1 MPIHTEVV
9 EYLTNTTDL
18 KAVADAIRT
27 KGGTSGAL
35 VYPDGFVSAIN
46 AITTGG
52 GQDEYAAAA
61 LISNVGTIF
70 PATYKNTVATKVKD
84 TCFNGYTKLISVE
97 FPMVTSVGT
106 QAFQNCLSLK
116 KADFSVLTSIN
127 IWAFNACR
135 ALEALIIRTNS
146 VCTLAG
152 TNAFANNSG
161 IAAGTGYVYVPSAL
175 VDSYKAATN
184 WSTYADQIRA
194 IEDYPS
200 ITGG

>member
-1 MPIHTEVV
+1 MAT

-18 KAVADAIRT
+18 TSVANAIRT
-27 KGGTSGAL
+27 KGGTTAQL
-35 VYPDGFVSAIN
+35 VYPSGFVSAIN
-46 AITTGG
+46 AIETGG
-52 GQDEYAAAA
+52 GGGRDEEAEAA
-61 LISNVGTIF
+61 LISDVGTNF
-70 PATYKNTVATKVKD
+70 PTTYKNTVATKIRNV
-84 TCFNGYTKLISVE
+84 CFNGYTKLISVE

-116 KADFSVLTSIN
+116 KADFNVLTSIN
-127 IWAFNACR
+127 IWAFNVCR

-161 IAAGTGYVYVPSAL
+161 IMAGTGYVYVPSAL

-184 WSTYADQIRA
+184 WSTYANQIRA

-200 ITGG
+200 ITGV

>member
-1 MPIHTEVV
+1 MA
-9 EYLTNTTDL
+9 EYLTNTADL
-18 KAVADAIRT
+18 TSVADAIRA
-27 KGGTSGAL
+27 KGGTTGQM

-61 LISNVGTIF
+61 LISDVGTIF
-70 PATYKNTVATKVKD
+70 PATYKNTIATKVKD
-84 TCFNGYTKLISVE
+84 ICFNGYTKLISVE
-97 FPMVTSVGT
+97 FPMVTNVGT

-116 KADFSVLTSIN
+116 KADFNVLTSIN
-127 IWAFNACR
+127 IWAFNVCR

-184 WSTYADQIRA
+184 WSTYANQIRA

>member
-1 MPIHTEVV
+1 MAT

-18 KAVADAIRT
+18 TSVANAIRT
-27 KGGTSGAL
+27 KGGTTAQL
-35 VYPDGFVSAIN
+35 VYPSGFVSAIN
-46 AITTGG
+46 AIDTGG
-52 GQDEYAAAA
+52 GGGRDEEVEAAF
-61 LISNVGTIF
+61 ISGVSTTF
-70 PATYKNTVATKVKD
+70 PATYKNTVATKIKNI
-84 TCFNGYTKLISVE
+84 CFNGYTKLISVE
-97 FPMVTSVGT
+97 FPMVTGVGT
-106 QAFQNCLSLK
+106 QAFQNCISLK

-127 IWAFNACR
+127 ILAFNVCR

-184 WSTYADQIRA
+184 WSTYANQIRA
-194 IEDYPS
+194 IEDYPN
-200 ITGG
+200 ITGV

>member
-1 MPIHTEVV
+1 MA

-18 KAVADAIRT
+18 TSVANAIRT
-27 KGGTSGAL
+27 KGGTTAQL
-35 VYPDGFVSAIN
+35 VYPSGFVSAIN
-46 AITTGG
+46 AIDTGG
-52 GQDEYAAAA
+52 GQDEYAEAA

-70 PATYKNTVATKVKD
+70 PATYKNTIATKVRN

-116 KADFSVLTSIN
+116 KADFNVLTSIN
-127 IWAFNACR
+127 ILAFNVCR

-175 VDSYKAATN
+175 VYSYKAATN
-184 WSTYADQIRA
+184 WSTYANQIRA
-194 IEDYPS
+194 IEDYPD
-200 ITGG
+200 ITGV

>member
-1 MPIHTEVV
+1 MA
-9 EYLTNTTDL
+9 EYLTDTADL
-18 KAVADAIRT
+18 TSVADAIRA
-27 KGGTSGAL
+27 KGGTTGQM

-61 LISNVGTIF
+61 LISDVGTIF

-84 TCFNGYTKLISVE
+84 ICFNGYTKLISVE

-116 KADFSVLTSIN
+116 KADFNVLTSIN
-127 IWAFNACR
+127 IWAFNVCR

-152 TNAFANNSG
+152 TSAFANNSG

-184 WSTYADQIRA
+184 WSTYAGQIRA